1 MCNSA
6 GAPRYPPDGLAVLL
20 WERVYL
26 MTVEFRLL
34 GAVEAR
40 IDGRRLDIGHARQRC
55 VLAALLVDMNQPITL
70 EQLVD
75 RVWSDRAPYSARN
88 SLATYVSR
96 LRHLL
101 ANAAGVAISRGRGG
115 YVLETDALSVDLHR
129 FRHWAAQARA
139 TADPV
144 EATVL
149 FDRCL
154 DIWGGEPFA
163 SLDTAWI
170 NDLRGALVAERLAV
184 VLDRND
190 VALRAGRHAELLGE
204 LTTALAAHSLD
215 ERLAGQLMLAQY
227 RSGRQ
232 ADALGTYRQLRE
244 RLVEELGV
252 DPGPALQQVH
262 QRILAGSPE
271 DQVAEL
277 GVGSPQGPAVRG
289 LVTHRPHPSLLRRAT
304 SFINR
309 RQEMAQVIAA
319 LGEGP
324 LVTLTGVGG
333 VGKTRLAFEIARRE
347 EKRFG
352 EGVRICE
359 LAPVDHAAAI
369 GHAVAA
375 AVGLRYQ
382 PGSDIAESVI
392 EYLRLR
398 ELLLVIDNCEHL
410 VEAAAEM
417 IGRIVAHCAGV
428 SVLVTS
434 RQPLDIDGERIVVVS
449 PLPVAD
455 ATRLFADRA
464 RASRP
469 DFNLTQQPVGAV
481 AEICRRV
488 DCLPLGVELAA
499 ARMRLM
505 SSPDMVRRLDRM
517 HLVRGGMRGVLPR
530 QQSLTSTI
538 AWSYRLLTDRE
549 QALFMRLCVF
559 AGGFDLEAAHHV
571 CGADGACEPDTLELL
586 AGLVDKSMVMVRSVT
601 DRTRYGVLETLRAFG
616 RERLHEHGA
625 HDRYAMRH
633 AVYYCELAERAAVG
647 LQGVD
652 ERDWVE
658 RMLPDYD
665 NLRTA
670 FERAMADD
678 DIDLALRLVTSLAE
692 LIGLRVG
699 YEVADWAQRVVAVAD
714 PDHPLFAAAVGTA
727 ARGAWTRGDFSRL
740 RALAAL
746 AEGRVP
752 GRGSPR
758 MCYPGDISVDVAFF
772 EGDAR
777 GALVYWDGEAARA
790 HGDGDPIRLVLAV
803 FASAVW
809 HGALGVPEAALP
821 AAREAVQVADTTG
834 NPTARSMAY
843 FGLGYL
849 LKKSEPDRALELF
862 DEAARLAE
870 AVQNFWW
877 HGIALR
883 EAAGTRAAHGD
894 PVIAAQMFIEVL
906 DHWDR
911 VGDWTQQWVALR
923 YIARL
928 LVRLGAD
935 DDALVV
941 HCAIVKAGKPALL
954 GPARLRVVVERL
966 GADRFEMLSSSAPV
980 GGAAAIAW
988 ARSSLQT
995 CVEHAA
1001 QFAL

>member
-1 MCNSA
+1 
-6 GAPRYPPDGLAVLL
+6 
-20 WERVYL
+20 

-34 GAVEAR
+34 GAVEAQV
-40 IDGRRLDIGHARQRC
+40 DGRRLDIGHARQRC
-55 VLAALLVDMNQPITL
+55 VLAALLVDVNQPITL

-101 ANAAGVAISRGRGG
+101 ANAAGVAISRRPGG
-115 YVLETDALSVDLHR
+115 YVLETDALSVDVHR

-139 TADPV
+139 TADPG

-190 VALRAGRHAELLGE
+190 VALRAGRHGELLGE
-204 LTTALAAHSLD
+204 LTAALAVHPLD

-232 ADALGTYRQLRE
+232 ADALGTYRQLRQ

-252 DPGPALQQVH
+252 DPGPALQAVH
-262 QRILAGSPE
+262 QQILAG
-271 DQVAEL
+271 DTDGQVAER
-277 GVGSPQGPAVRG
+277 GVGAPQGSALPRG
-289 LVTHRPHPSLLRRAT
+289 LVSHRLHPRLLRRAT

-309 RQEMAQVIAA
+309 EQEVAQVIAA

-333 VGKTRLAFEIARRE
+333 VGKSRLAFEIARRE

-359 LAPVDHAAAI
+359 LAPVDHAEAV
-369 GHAVAA
+369 GHAIAA

-382 PGSDIAESVI
+382 QGSDIAESVI

-398 ELLLVIDNCEHL
+398 ELLLVVDNCEHL

-417 IGRIVAHCAGV
+417 VGRIVAHCAGV

-434 RQPLDIDGERIVVVS
+434 RQPLGIDGERIVVVA

-505 SSPDMVRRLDRM
+505 SSLDMVRRLDRV
-517 HLVRGGMRGVLPR
+517 HLVRGGVRGMLPR

-538 AWSYRLLTDRE
+538 AWSYRLLTDCE

-559 AGGFDLEAAHHV
+559 AGGFELEAAHSV
-571 CGADGACEPDTLELL
+571 WAVDGAREPDTLELL
-586 AGLVDKSMVMVRSVT
+586 AGLVDKSMVIVGSAS

-616 RERLHEHGA
+616 RERLHEQGV
-625 HDRYAMRH
+625 HDRYALRH

-665 NLRTA
+665 NLRAA
-670 FERAMADD
+670 FEHAMAND

-692 LIGLRVG
+692 LLGLRVG
-699 YEVADWAQRVVAVAD
+699 YEVTLWAERVIAVAD

-727 ARGAWTRGDFSRL
+727 ARGAWNRGDYACARS
-740 RALAAL
+740 LAAL
-746 AEGRVP
+746 ADGGVP

-758 MCYPGDISVDVAFF
+758 MCYPGDALVDVALF
-772 EGDAR
+772 EGDTQH
-777 GALVYWDGEAARA
+777 ALVYWDREVARA
-790 HGDGDPIRLVLAV
+790 RRDGDLIRLVLAV
-803 FASAVW
+803 FSSAVW
-809 HGALGVPEAALP
+809 HGVLGVPEAALP
-821 AAREAVQVADTTG
+821 DAREAVQVADVTG

-843 FGLGYL
+843 FALGYL

-877 HGIALR
+877 HGIALQ
-883 EAAGTRAAHGD
+883 EAAANRAVHGD
-894 PVIAAQMFIEVL
+894 PATAARMFIEVL

-923 YIARL
+923 FITRL

-935 DDALVV
+935 DDALFL
-941 HCAIVKAGKPALL
+941 HCAIVKADKPAPLREAQLHLL
-954 GPARLRVVVERL
+954 LEQL
-966 GADRFEMLSSSAPV
+966 GAYQFDAFSSSGEV
-980 GGAAAIAW
+980 GIATAIAR
-988 ARSSLQT
+988 ARSSLQN
-995 CVEHAA
+995 CVQRAA
-1001 QFAL
+1001 QPAL

>member
-1 MCNSA
+1 
-6 GAPRYPPDGLAVLL
+6 
-20 WERVYL
+20 
-26 MTVEFRLL
+26 MTVEFQLL
-34 GAVEAR
+34 GAVEVR

-55 VLAALLVDMNQPITL
+55 VLGALLADVNQPIPV
-70 EQLVD
+70 EKLVA
-75 RVWSDRAPYSARN
+75 RVWWDRAPYSARN
-88 SLATYVSR
+88 SLASYVSR
-96 LRHLL
+96 LRHLF
-101 ANAAGVAISRGRGG
+101 AEAAGVVISRGPSG
-115 YVLETDALSVDLHR
+115 YVLETEALSVDLHR
-129 FRHWAAQARA
+129 FRHWAGQARA

-190 VALRAGRHAELLGE
+190 VALRAGRHGELLGE
-204 LTTALAAHSLD
+204 LTAALAVHPLD

-232 ADALGTYRQLRE
+232 ADALGTYRQMRD

-252 DPGPALQQVH
+252 DPGPALQAVH
-262 QRILAGSPE
+262 QQILAGIPE
-271 DQVAEL
+271 DQVPA
-277 GVGSPQGPAVRG
+277 GKVGSPQDSAVPRG

-309 RQEMAQVIAA
+309 EQEIAQVIAA

-359 LAPVDHAAAI
+359 LAPVDHAEAV
-369 GHAVAA
+369 GHAMAA
-375 AVGLRYQ
+375 AVGLLLQR
-382 PGSDIAESVI
+382 GSDIAESVI

-398 ELLLVIDNCEHL
+398 ELLLVVDNSEHI

-417 IGRIVAHCAGV
+417 IERIVQHCAGV

-434 RQPLDIDGERIVVVS
+434 RQPLDIEGERIVVVA

-469 DFNLTQQPVGAV
+469 DFDLDHQPVGAI

-488 DCLPLGVELAA
+488 DCLPLAVELAA

-505 SSPDMVRRLDRM
+505 SSLDMVRWLDQV
-517 HLVRGGMRGVLPR
+517 HLVRGGVRGVLPR

-538 AWSYRLLTDRE
+538 AWSYRLLTDYE
-549 QALFMRLCVF
+549 QALFMGLCVF

-571 CGADGACEPDTLELL
+571 CGADGACEDDTLELL
-586 AGLVDKSMVMVRSVT
+586 AGLVDKSMVVVRSVT

-616 RERLHEHGA
+616 RERLHEQGA
-625 HDRYAMRH
+625 HDRYALRH

-670 FERAMADD
+670 FERAMAKDN
-678 DIDLALRLVTSLAE
+678 IDLALRLVTALPELVSLR
-692 LIGLRVG
+692 IGSD
-699 YEVADWAQRVVAVAD
+699 EVAGWAERVVAVAD
-714 PDHPLFAAAVGTA
+714 PDHPLFAAVVGTA
-727 ARGAWTRGDFSRL
+727 ARASWTRGDFSRM
-740 RALAAL
+740 RSLAAL
-746 AEGRVP
+746 ADGRVP
-752 GRGSPR
+752 GRGSAR
-758 MCYPGDISVDVAFF
+758 TCYPGDVLVDAALVG
-772 EGDAR
+772 GDAQQ
-777 GALVYWDGEAARA
+777 GSVYWEREAVRARR
-790 HGDGDPIRLVLAV
+790 DGDPIRLVWTA
-803 FASAVW
+803 FWSAFC
-809 HGALGVPEAALP
+809 HRALGVPDAALP
-821 AAREAVQVADTTG
+821 AVQEAVEIADATG

-843 FGLGYL
+843 FALGYV
-849 LKKSEPDRALELF
+849 LKKSEPDRALALF

-877 HGIALR
+877 HGIALL
-883 EAAGTRAAHGD
+883 EAAASRAVHGD
-894 PVIAAQMFIEVL
+894 PATAAQMFIEVL

-911 VGDWTQQWVALR
+911 VGDWTQQWVALS
-923 YIARL
+923 YITRL

-935 DDALVV
+935 DDALFL
-941 HCAIVKAGKPALL
+941 HCAVVKAGKPA
-954 GPARLRVVVERL
+954 PLREAQLQVLVERL
-966 GADRFEMLSSSAPV
+966 GADRFEALSSSAEV
-980 GGAAAIAW
+980 GAAVFAR
-988 ARSSLQT
+988 ARSSVRS
-995 CVEHAA
+995 CVERRA
-1001 QFAL
+1001 QPAL